1 MPNVTVFLGHHAP
14 GLANPNEVAR
24 KIARIV
30 RHPRFN
36 QMAYRDS
43 DIVLLRL
50 YSPVAFTAY
59 VRPVCLAASGSSLND
74 GSVSWVTGW
83 GLGYNSEHG
92 EIGEYET
99 ASEV

>member
-1 MPNVTVFLGHHAP
+1 MANVTVFLGHHAP

-59 VRPVCLAASGSSLND
+59 VRPVCLAATGSTLHG
-74 GSVSWVTGW
+74 GSISWVTGW
-83 GLGYNSEHG
+83 GYNVKDG